1 MKSSNYLSDWLCLCA
16 HWWIKL
22 TRRLSAVINDICI
35 NSETLTPDV
44 EWNDKAS
51 IIALLKTY
59 LFPSST
65 YSSSFLSTLISFH
78 PSLPPRQVLKG
89 CKKLCLS
96 VCSMGRIPGGYVTN
110 HVYTWVDP
118 QGRSI
123 SPPSDLLEQHTAG
136 GRHFNSQRRGHAQQ
150 QGAERRV
157 SVLLTAFFFVLRLS
171 FICLYK
177 GLDKQ
182 LARLLITV
190 PLQCLTIKN

>member
-1 MKSSNYLSDWLCLCA
+1 MKNSNYLSGWLCLCA

-51 IIALLKTY
+51 IIGLSKTY
-59 LFPSST
+59 LFSPRFLLLL
-65 YSSSFLSTLISFH
+65 FLSLISFH
-78 PSLPPRQVLKG
+78 PTLPPWQVLKG
-89 CKKLCLS
+89 CKTLCLS

-123 SPPSDLLEQHTAG
+123 SPPPDLLEQHTVS
-136 GRHFNSQRRGHAQQ
+136 GRHFSSQRRGHAPQ

-157 SVLLTAFFFVLRLS
+157 SEWLTACFGLS
-171 FICLYK
+171 FICFCK
-177 GLDKQ
+177 GVDKQ
-182 LARLLITV
+182 LEWLNGENKL
-190 PLQCLTIKN
+190 CLTIKN

>member
-1 MKSSNYLSDWLCLCA
+1 MKSSNYLSGWLCLCT

-51 IIALLKTY
+51 IIALLETY
-59 LFPSST
+59 LFPSS
-65 YSSSFLSTLISFH
+65 SSSSSTLFLSTLISFH

-96 VCSMGRIPGGYVTN
+96 VCSMGWIPGGYVTN
-110 HVYTWVDP
+110 HVYSWVDP
-118 QGRSI
+118 QGRSV
-123 SPPSDLLEQHTAG
+123 SPPPDLLEQHTAG
-136 GRHFNSQRRGHAQQ
+136 GRHFNSQRRGHAPQ

-157 SVLLTAFFFVLRLS
+157 SMWLAAFFVICLS
-171 FICLYK
+171 FICLFR

-182 LARLLITV
+182 LA
-190 PLQCLTIKN
+190 

>member
-1 MKSSNYLSDWLCLCA
+1 MKSSNYLSGWLCLCV

-35 NSETLTPDV
+35 NSETFTPDV

-51 IIALLKTY
+51 LIALSKTY
-59 LFPSST
+59 LYPS
-65 YSSSFLSTLISFH
+65 SSSFFCSSSIFRSTLTSFH
-78 PSLPPRQVLKG
+78 PSRLPRQVLKG

-123 SPPSDLLEQHTAG
+123 SPPPDLQEQHTLG
-136 GRHFNSQRRGHAQQ
+136 GRHFNSQRRGHAPQ
-150 QGAERRV
+150 QGAEGRV
-157 SVLLTAFFFVLRLS
+157 SLWLTFSFFFFF
-171 FICLYK
+171 FIY
-177 GLDKQ
+177 Q
-182 LARLLITV
+182 SWA
-190 PLQCLTIKN
+190 